1 MDTKDIFKVLAN
13 ETRLQILQWLKD
25 PGTYFPEP
33 GEGYSEAEG
42 VCVSLIQK
50 KAGLAQS
57 TISHY
62 LAMLEE
68 AGLVKSTR
76 HGQWTYY
83 RRVDQAFTALAN
95 HLTHDI

>member
-25 PGTYFPEP
+25 PHSHFPEP
-33 GEGYSEAEG
+33 GEGYSEEEG

-50 KAGLAQS
+50 KSGLAQS

-83 RRVDQAFTALAN
+83 RRIDGAFSKLADQVA
-95 HLTHDI
+95 HEI

>member
-25 PGTYFPEP
+25 PGTHFSAP

-62 LAMLEE
+62 LTMLEE

-83 RRVDQAFTALAN
+83 RRIDQAFSDLADR
-95 HLTHDI
+95 LAHDI